1 MSAEL
6 KKLINDLKTQIDVSK
21 ENKEIYALIEK
32 IESEIEYDVNNHDM
46 MIEDYKA
53 QITYLDGCI
62 DEFRKELTDSINLKD
77 NTDQSLF
84 TLLSSIPNLVYFK
97 DLDLH
102 YVMVNHA
109 FETWINRNSKE
120 INGKTD
126 IEVYPEYLKR
136 NIGEYEE
143 EVLKTAHGI
152 YNLEEKLLIDKSE
165 IWLLTSISP
174 YKNAEGELKGIITSS
189 LDITLRKK
197 HELELTEANRKA
209 QIALNIKNEF
219 LANISHELRTP
230 LHGIAG
236 SVEMLKHQEMNED
249 AQQLIHIINQSNQS
263 LLKQLDD
270 LLLYTQA
277 ESQQL
282 EKQIVEFNIKQSIDK
297 LFEKIRAE
305 IESKGVEFRYF
316 IANKIPEELRGD
328 KYKLILLLETFLS
341 NSIKFTEKGF
351 VHLIVKESKREFDK
365 LRLHFDIID
374 TGIGIATANQSDVF
388 ELFSAGDSSSVKKYS
403 GTGLGLSLAKKMLD
417 ILNAR
422 YGFESKEHVGSHFW
436 FELDLQ
442 LMKFEKQNFQISP
455 RELPVLLVEDNIV
468 NQKIAYFTLKKIGFP
483 VDIAENGQEAVERF
497 KQKKYRLV
505 LMDIQMPVMD
515 GFDATKQI
523 RMIEKNNNDVSQSVI
538 IALSANVL
546 SRDVQHCFEVGM
558 DEFISKPFSSDKLME
573 KINIY
578 FKLK

>member
-6 KKLINDLKTQIDVSK
+6 KNLIDELKTQIENSNESK
-21 ENKEIYALIEK
+21 ELLRLIDRMD
-32 IESEIEYDVNNHDM
+32 SEVSTQDKNHRL
-46 MIEDYKA
+46 MIQDYQA
-53 QITYLDGCI
+53 QIDYLDGCI
-62 DEFRKELTDSINLKD
+62 DEFRKELTDSINHTD
-77 NTDQSLF
+77 NTYQSLF
-84 TLLSSIPNLVYFK
+84 TLLSTIPNLVYFK
-97 DLDLH
+97 DMELK
-102 YVMVNHA
+102 YVMANHA
-109 FETWINRNSKE
+109 FESWINRNSTE
-120 INGKTD
+120 IFEKSD
-126 IEVYPEYLKR
+126 EDVYPHCLKR
-136 NIGEYEE
+136 NIREYEE
-143 EVLKTAHGI
+143 EVLKTAQGI
-152 YNLEEKLLIDKSE
+152 YNLEEKLLIEDAE
-165 IWLLTSISP
+165 IWLLTSITP

-197 HELELTEANRKA
+197 HELALTEANRKA

-219 LANISHELRTP
+219 LSNISHELRTP

-236 SVEMLKHQEMNED
+236 SVEMLSNQPINNE
-249 AQQLIHIINQSNQS
+249 AKQLIHIINQSNQS

-282 EKQIVEFNIKQSIDK
+282 EKQIVAFNIKESVDALFDK
-297 LFEKIRAE
+297 VRLDV
-305 IESKGVEFRYF
+305 ESKGVEFRYF
-316 IANKIPEELRGD
+316 IAHKIPEELRGD

-351 VHLIVKESKREFDK
+351 IHLIVKESIREFDK

-374 TGIGIATANQSDVF
+374 TGIGIATANQRDIF

-442 LMKFEKQNFQISP
+442 LLKFEKQNFQILP
-455 RELPVLLVEDNIV
+455 RELPVLLVEDSII
-468 NQKIAYFTLKKIGFP
+468 NQKIAYFTLKKMGFP
-483 VDIAENGQEAVERF
+483 VDIAENGQEAVDRF

-523 RMIEKNNNDVSQSVI
+523 RLLEKNNSDNSQSVI

-578 FKLK
+578 FNLK

>member
-6 KKLINDLKTQIDVSK
+6 KKLIYELKQQIEVSQK
-21 ENKEIYALIEK
+21 NKKILSLIDK
-32 IESEIEYDVNNHDM
+32 IDSEIVYDVNNHRM
-46 MIEDYKA
+46 MIEDYEA
-53 QITYLDGCI
+53 QIHYLDACI
-62 DEFRKELTDSINLKD
+62 DEFRKELTDSINHKD
-77 NTDQSLF
+77 NTYQGLF

-97 DLDLH
+97 DLDLK
-102 YVMVNHA
+102 YMMVNHA
-109 FETWINRNSKE
+109 FESWINRNSKE
-120 INGKTD
+120 ISGKTD
-126 IEVYPEYLKR
+126 KDVYPDYLKR

-143 EVLKTAHGI
+143 EVLRTAQGI
-152 YNLEEKLLIDKSE
+152 YNFEEKLLIDQSE
-165 IWLLTSISP
+165 MWLLTSISP
-174 YKNAEGELKGIITSS
+174 YKDAEGDLKGIITSS
-189 LDITLRKK
+189 LDITHRKK
-197 HELELTEANRKA
+197 HEIELTEAHRKA

-236 SVEMLKHQEMNED
+236 SVEMLKQHKINEEEQE
-249 AQQLIHIINQSNQS
+249 LIQIIQQSNQS

-297 LFEKIRAE
+297 LFDKMRAE

-316 IANKIPEELRGD
+316 IAAKIPEELRGD

-341 NSIKFTEKGF
+341 NSIKFTGKGF
-351 VHLIVKESKREFDK
+351 VHLIVKESKREYDK

-374 TGIGIATANQSDVF
+374 TGIGIASSSQSDIF
-388 ELFSAGDSSSVKKYS
+388 ELFSAGDSSSIKKYS

-442 LMKFEKQNFQISP
+442 MMNFEKQNLHISP

-468 NQKIAYFTLKKIGFP
+468 NQKIAYFTLKKMGFP

-523 RMIEKNNNDVSQSVI
+523 RLIEKSRKDISQSVI

-558 DEFISKPFSSDKLME
+558 DEFISKPFTSDKLMD

-578 FKLK
+578 FNLK